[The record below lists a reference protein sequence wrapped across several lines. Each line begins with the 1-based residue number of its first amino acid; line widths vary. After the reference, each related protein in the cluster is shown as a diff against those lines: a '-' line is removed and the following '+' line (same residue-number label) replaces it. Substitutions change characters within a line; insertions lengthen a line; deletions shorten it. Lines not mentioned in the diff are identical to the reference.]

1 VRTILFLLLVSGVA
15 LAYQPPARPTN
26 SYVLDELDWLSP
38 QQELEINQLSEALTK
53 QAGFTLAVAL
63 VEDIGN
69 EPFRDAA
76 LKIAESW
83 GIGNKETDE
92 GALLFV
98 VQNQRKRS
106 IETGYGS
113 EPYLTDLECDQIQS
127 RYLVPRL
134 KAGQFDWAIL
144 STAGAIATKVAS
156 AKGIP
161 LDSLRLQQPAAAPHR
176 SNNGEWMAR
185 HPILFFFLI
194 LIIMIFSARFRNN
207 RHHSS
212 WGGPFIGGG
221 GFGGG
226 FSSRGGGGGFGGGF
240 GGGSF
245 GGGGSGGDW

>member
-1 VRTILFLLLVSGVA
+1 MRTILFLLLTSVIA
-15 LAYQPPARPTN
+15 LAYEPPPHPAN
-26 SYVLDELDWLSP
+26 SYVLDEMNWLSP
-38 QQELEINQLSEALTK
+38 EQELQINQLSEALTK

-63 VEDIGN
+63 VENIGD

-113 EPYLTDLECDQIQS
+113 EPYLTDLECEQIQAK
-127 RYLVPRL
+127 YLVPRL
-134 KAGQFDWAIL
+134 KSGEFDWAIL

-161 LDSLRLQQPAAAPHR
+161 LDSLRMQQPAAVHHR
-176 SNNGEWMAR
+176 SSNADWMTR
-185 HPILFFFLI
+185 HPILFLFLI
-194 LIIMIFSARFRNN
+194 LIIMIFSNRFRGT
-207 RHHSS
+207 RRSSS

-226 FSSRGGGGGFGGGF
+226 FSNHGGGSGFGGGF